1 MARKNQYIKQVDQ
14 LIGGKISSLR
24 LAKGYARQQLAD
36 LIEVT
41 HQQLQKYEKGIN
53 RISTG
58 RLMLIAKALDKNIDY
73 FLEGLGNTGSAEPV
87 LTQHQLIC
95 IEVSRNFMKI
105 RNPKHQQAVNT
116 LVHSLI
122 IQETS
127 E

>member
-24 LAKGYARQQLAD
+24 LAKDYTRQQLAD

-58 RLMLIAKALDKNIDY
+58 RLMLIAKALDENIDY
-73 FLEGLGNTGSAEPV
+73 FLEGLKNTGSAEPV
-87 LTQHQLIC
+87 LTQHQRIC